1 MNSTLFLNTLG
12 PGVSAGLNKK
22 RGVES
27 PYHLKSTNSCIIL
40 TDLAQEVINLHAY
53 MIQRTRI
60 LPTPGNENISYT
72 TEY

>member
-1 MNSTLFLNTLG
+1 MNSTLFLSTLG
-12 PGVSAGLNKK
+12 PGISWVKQR
-22 RGVES
+22 RGVET

-40 TDLAQEVINLHAY
+40 TDLAHEVINLHVY

-60 LPTPGNENISYT
+60 LPTPGKENISYT